1 MSSEWFNDEVAMT
14 EQVTEAEYRSRL
26 MDGMAAAVA
35 EKGYAETTIADIVR
49 LARVSKRTFYQH
61 FASKEE
67 CLLALYTA
75 ATDQLIEVI
84 RRAIEGAHDMHSR
97 VRCAHRA
104 YLQRIKEHP
113 LLMRTLFIEILA
125 AGSRGLQV
133 RRAANQ
139 RFADLLRATG
149 ADQQYDSPQKRHITP
164 ALAMAIVGG
173 INELILQAM
182 ESNQIERL
190 LEIEEPATALLEAV
204 LARPIADD

>member
-1 MSSEWFNDEVAMT
+1 MT

-133 RRAANQ
+133 RRAA
-139 RFADLLRATG
+139 
-149 ADQQYDSPQKRHITP
+149 KRHITP

>member
-1 MSSEWFNDEVAMT
+1 MT
-14 EQVTEAEYRSRL
+14 EQVTELEYRTRL

-49 LARVSKRTFYQH
+49 LARVSKRTFYEH
-61 FASKEE
+61 FASKED

-84 RRAIEGAHDMHSR
+84 RQAIESAHDMHTR
-97 VRCAHRA
+97 VRYAHRA

-125 AGSRGLQV
+125 AGTRGLQV

-149 ADQQYDSPQKRHITP
+149 VDQHYDSPQKRQITP

-182 ESNQIERL
+182 ESNQIDQL
-190 LEIEEPATALLEAV
+190 LTIEEPATALLEAV
-204 LARPIADD
+204 LARPIVAD